1 MKIPAC
7 TTCGSPRVWV
17 DAYAPLN
24 SEEVR
29 TFDYTHCDDCD
40 GECSTALVEVPD
52 DFDMDIGFYK

>member
-1 MKIPAC
+1 MKIHVC

-17 DAYAPLN
+17 DAYASLN

-40 GECSTALVEVPD
+40 GECSTKLVEVPD